1 MLGRKLAGSELGRLA
16 DSCSRKYRKS
26 TERLIYMR
34 RRSRYAVSENSPHR
48 IPAIPLADCE
58 AMERLFEIIR
68 EIILSINLCTRNVI
82 GRESLLGSL
91 HRSADRQNKQG
102 ARIRDTRGKGE
113 EGRRPD
119 LFMNAEIPRGS
130 LGVPKHQRDCVP
142 SRRYSITGLS
152 EYPHPFLH
160 PPSRWTLCY
169 TILAI
174 HATGHRHANEYL

>member
-16 DSCSRKYRKS
+16 DSYSPKYRKS
-26 TERLIYMR
+26 SGRLIYMR
-34 RRSRYAVSENSPHR
+34 RRSRYAVSEDTAFPHSS
-48 IPAIPLADCE
+48 
-58 AMERLFEIIR
+58 FGKVQSHGEIIR
-68 EIILSINLCTRNVI
+68 AIVSINIHAKRYRMRERSARCIDRQI
-82 GRESLLGSL
+82 GRINREQELE
-91 HRSADRQNKQG
+91 RR
-102 ARIRDTRGKGE
+102 E
-113 EGRRPD
+113 ERREGGRRPD

-160 PPSRWTLCY
+160 PPFCWTLCY